1 MVEANLSKYIGADW
15 EKYYR
20 EKWQQVLEER
30 DNTKRFEENL
40 LRRQERYIKREQ
52 EYRKTIE
59 QLQDM
64 IKKQSLNPFR
74 IEGKGG
80 EEEEETEE
88 KKFSYIPT
96 QKSQEIVH
104 NYKEI
109 IGIFCLTSLINYLWF
124 SLTGLI
130 SNKF

>member
-1 MVEANLSKYIGADW
+1 
-15 EKYYR
+15 
-20 EKWQQVLEER
+20 
-30 DNTKRFEENL
+30 
-40 LRRQERYIKREQ
+40 
-52 EYRKTIE
+52 
-59 QLQDM
+59 M

-80 EEEEETEE
+80 EEEEEAEE

-109 IGIFCLTSLINYLWF
+109 IGIFTLW
-124 SLTGLI
+124 LH
-130 SNKF
+130 

>member
-1 MVEANLSKYIGADW
+1 MFICNFLGADC

-30 DNTKRFEENL
+30 DNTKRLEENL
-40 LRRQERYIKREQ
+40 VRRQERYIKREQ
-52 EYRKTIE
+52 EYRKTID

-64 IKKQSLNPFR
+64 IKKQSINPFR
-74 IEGKGG
+74 IEGKGL
-80 EEEEETEE
+80 EEDQETEE
-88 KKFSYIPT
+88 KKFTYIPT

-109 IGIFCLTSLINYLWF
+109 IGNFLSLIAMF
-124 SLTGLI
+124 S
-130 SNKF
+130 

>member
-1 MVEANLSKYIGADW
+1 MHLLRDDKIT
-15 EKYYR
+15 
-20 EKWQQVLEER
+20 KWQQVLEER

-80 EEEEETEE
+80 EEEEEAEE

-109 IGIFCLTSLINYLWF
+109 IGIFTLW
-124 SLTGLI
+124 LH
-130 SNKF
+130 